1 MSTTK
6 ETHWKLLVYAVSYII
21 NLHLS
26 LIIYAFA
33 QTIDRTIKV
42 IVHLFK
48 KQAHGF
54 VSSSVG
60 ARSLL

>member
-1 MSTTK
+1 M
-6 ETHWKLLVYAVSYII
+6 YAVSCII

-26 LIIYAFA
+26 LINHAYA
-33 QTIDRTIKV
+33 QTIDRIIEV

-60 ARSLL
+60 TRLLS